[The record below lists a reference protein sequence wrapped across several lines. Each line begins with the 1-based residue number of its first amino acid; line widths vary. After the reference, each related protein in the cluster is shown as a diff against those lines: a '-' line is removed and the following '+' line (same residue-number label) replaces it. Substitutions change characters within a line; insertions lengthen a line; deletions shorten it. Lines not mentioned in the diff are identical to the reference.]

1 VELTEPGSVC
11 PFYWKPLKPAIPGV
25 SRHCDPPAIS
35 QMVKPKLKS
44 FGQAR
49 CQKGVSEDEGLKCDT
64 EAGSESSWKNWLVRG
79 GVTGVYAK
87 A

>member
-1 VELTEPGSVC
+1 
-11 PFYWKPLKPAIPGV
+11 
-25 SRHCDPPAIS
+25 
-35 QMVKPKLKS
+35 MVKPKLKS